1 MKNTLRKG
9 AAVRPL
15 GRVLLLLTALL
26 LVLCVTELCCGRYQV
41 SVRDTLRILLSGIIP
56 MEHDW
61 SDMAR
66 SAVVLIRLPRMLGAI
81 LIGAALALSGCA
93 YQSIFQNP
101 LVSPDLLGVSNGA
114 CIGAA
119 LAILGSGGAVMVQL
133 GAFLGGM
140 AAVGLTA
147 AIPRLMR
154 KKSTVTLVLSGVIVS
169 GLCGSIMGIIKYVAD
184 PESELAEIVYWQ
196 MGSLSKLTTKS
207 LPPMVP
213 VIVVCI
219 VGLLIL
225 RWRVNVLSLGD
236 REAQA
241 LGVNLRLE
249 RGVVVVLSTLLT
261 ASSVCLAG
269 TISWV
274 GLVMPHLAR
283 GLVGT
288 DNTRTLPVAALLS
301 ACFMLVVDLC
311 ARGLTGAELPVSIL
325 TGIIGAPFFAFIL
338 AKEASVE

>member
-1 MKNTLRKG
+1 
-9 AAVRPL
+9 
-15 GRVLLLLTALL
+15 
-26 LVLCVTELCCGRYQV
+26 
-41 SVRDTLRILLSGIIP
+41 
-56 MEHDW
+56 
-61 SDMAR
+61 
-66 SAVVLIRLPRMLGAI
+66 
-81 LIGAALALSGCA
+81 
-93 YQSIFQNP
+93 
-101 LVSPDLLGVSNGA
+101 
-114 CIGAA
+114 
-119 LAILGSGGAVMVQL
+119 
-133 GAFLGGM
+133 
-140 AAVGLTA
+140 
-147 AIPRLMR
+147 
-154 KKSTVTLVLSGVIVS
+154 
-169 GLCGSIMGIIKYVAD
+169 MGIIKYVAD

>member
-1 MKNTLRKG
+1 MKKTLQKG
-9 AAVRPL
+9 AAARPL
-15 GRVLLLLTALL
+15 GRVLLLLTVLMLA
-26 LVLCVTELCCGRYQV
+26 LCVTELCCGRYRV
-41 SVRDTLRILLSGIIP
+41 SVGDTLRILLSGILP
-56 MEHDW
+56 LEKSW
-61 SDMAR
+61 TDMAQN
-66 SAVVLIRLPRMLGAI
+66 AVLLIRLPRMLGAV
-81 LIGAALALSGCA
+81 LIGAALAMSGCA

-119 LAILGSGGAVMVQL
+119 LAILSGGGAVVIQI
-133 GAFLGGM
+133 GAFWGGLC
-140 AAVGLTA
+140 AVGLTA

-169 GLCGSIMGIIKYVAD
+169 GLCASIMGIIKYMAD

-213 VIVVCI
+213 VMVVCI
-219 VGLLIL
+219 LGLVIL

-269 TISWV
+269 TIGWV

-283 GLVGT
+283 GLVGS
-288 DNTRTLPVAALLS
+288 DNTRAIPTAALLS
-301 ACFMLVVDLC
+301 ASFMLVIDLC
-311 ARGLTGAELPVSIL
+311 ARSLTGAELPVSIL
-325 TGIIGAPFFAFIL
+325 TGLVGAPFFAFVL
-338 AKEASVE
+338 AREASVE